1 MRNILYIVPS
11 DYESL
16 SSKGVVDLILQR
28 DEVGFFD
35 NVYTLHPFTKNDRI
49 IELKKNNIIFEY
61 GWKFNNNLLN
71 KFKITKF
78 FGTIILLF
86 KLAFVFPFKIRNKSI
101 SVIRA
106 TDPYYMGLI
115 AFYYSKV
122 LKIPFVVSVHSDY
135 DKGAELGGQTFKIL
149 NSREIAK
156 KIENFTYKKADLI
169 LPISYYLKKKI
180 IDEYCIDS
188 NKIHIF
194 HHGISFEKFDNI
206 NYLNIKRKFNIEKP
220 YLIGYVSRLSK
231 EKHCLDILYIT
242 KKLLKIR
249 EDFFILVAGNGQEYS
264 YMDKFIK
271 KNKLEKNIKILGFQ
285 SKDIVFN
292 IRKQSNINICFLD
305 GFSLIEACA
314 AGNPV
319 LAYDTEWH
327 SELVQD
333 SLSGFL
339 IKENDIEDMV
349 EKINYILNNE
359 KMLREMGKN
368 ARELAF
374 KNHNIQ
380 NTIKQKQNIFK
391 KVIT

>member
-1 MRNILYIVPS
+1 
-11 DYESL
+11 
-16 SSKGVVDLILQR
+16 
-28 DEVGFFD
+28 
-35 NVYTLHPFTKNDRI
+35 
-49 IELKKNNIIFEY
+49 
-61 GWKFNNNLLN
+61 
-71 KFKITKF
+71 
-78 FGTIILLF
+78 
-86 KLAFVFPFKIRNKSI
+86 
-101 SVIRA
+101 
-106 TDPYYMGLI
+106 
-115 AFYYSKV
+115 
-122 LKIPFVVSVHSDY
+122 
-135 DKGAELGGQTFKIL
+135 
-149 NSREIAK
+149 
-156 KIENFTYKKADLI
+156 
-169 LPISYYLKKKI
+169 
-180 IDEYCIDS
+180 
-188 NKIHIF
+188 
-194 HHGISFEKFDNI
+194 
-206 NYLNIKRKFNIEKP
+206 
-220 YLIGYVSRLSK
+220 
-231 EKHCLDILYIT
+231 
-242 KKLLKIR
+242 
-249 EDFFILVAGNGQEYS
+249 
-264 YMDKFIK
+264 MDKFIK